1 MIRADAV
8 DPLGA
13 RARSDLVVAAAFGLA
28 AVLVAGVAMQALGP
42 AMNDPDSMSSV
53 LYFQRI
59 AAGQQL
65 EVYTLTTPKPLL
77 TAVYGVTW
85 SLFHDWRAIVWET
98 LLVHGL
104 GVGMAV
110 LLATRLAGVAAGSFI
125 GVFLILSSPHL
136 LEVSQANSLVW
147 ALAGWLLAGLA
158 VTAAPPRFGLAGL
171 GLLMAASA
179 RLETFIILAAATAAV
194 ALLGLLELAGRAPG
208 GGISA
213 RRALPVLLGWLALPI
228 LLLHDLLLIGNPLY
242 WLSMPAAYTAL
253 ARPGLR
259 PVPLDVYLGQLG
271 VQYADDRLLIVLA
284 LVGAGFLIRW
294 RRWSLLIGLVSFTF
308 GVLALL
314 TSLALRGL
322 FIDGRYYEQPG
333 LAMAFAA
340 AIGVGGLVGLAARAL
355 GPRLGPSTLPAGAA
369 GAGAAVAGV
378 VLAVA
383 LSSVPIA
390 PFNDEI
396 AARFDRLRAASANV
410 ERLMP
415 ELGEVLDAADGPP
428 PLAVPGPQGFTVVDP
443 RQTSLFVPR
452 SFQRRVA
459 VETDALLT
467 RIGDSQ
473 VAFRSTPPQDVL
485 VPGQFVYHDANIDVP
500 PEAFTAF
507 ETAEPST
514 LGALRFI
521 PLQADSAAGMW
532 WLAVEAAE

>member
-8 DPLGA
+8 NPLEA
-13 RARSDLVVAAAFGLA
+13 RARSDRVVAAAFGLS

-59 AAGQQL
+59 AAGHQL

-85 SLFHDWRAIVWET
+85 NLFHDWRAIVGET

-147 ALAGWLLAGLA
+147 AFAGWLLAGLA
-158 VTAAPPRFGLAGL
+158 VTTAPPRFGLAGL
-171 GLLMAASA
+171 GLLLAAAA
-179 RLETFIILAAATAAV
+179 RLETFIILAAATAAI
-194 ALLGLLELAGRAPG
+194 ALLGLLELGGRAPG
-208 GGISA
+208 GAISA
-213 RRALPVLLGWLALPI
+213 RRTLPLLLGWLALPI
-228 LLLHDLLLIGNPLY
+228 QLLHDVLLIGNPFY

-259 PVPLDVYLGQLG
+259 PMPLDVYLGELG
-271 VQYADDRLLIVLA
+271 EQYADDRLLIALA
-284 LVGAGFLIRW
+284 LVGAGFLIRR
-294 RRWSLLIGLVSFTF
+294 RRWSMLIGLVSLTF
-308 GVLALL
+308 GVFALL

-333 LAMAFAA
+333 LATAFAA

-355 GPRLGPSTLPAGAA
+355 GPRLGLSALPAGAA
-369 GAGAAVAGV
+369 PAGAAVAGV
-378 VLAVA
+378 LAVA
-383 LSSVPIA
+383 LSSFPVA

-396 AARFDRLRAASANV
+396 ATRFDRLRAASANV

-415 ELGEVLDAADGPP
+415 ELREVLDAADGVPP
-428 PLAVPGPQGFTVVDP
+428 VAVPGPQGFTVVDP

-452 SFQRRVA
+452 SLQRRVA
-459 VETDALLT
+459 IETDALLT

-514 LGALRFI
+514 LGALRLI
-521 PLQADSAAGMW
+521 PLQADPAAGLW
-532 WLAVEAAE
+532 WLVGEAAE